1 MFEYRFMKENART
14 RELYNNWS
22 VFFVLTPIPTTLLA
36 IVDNIESEGR
46 CYGLHS
52 SLITEFFRCG
62 SFNRPHVTHKFVHL
76 YYYENAVVPSETLA
90 AWNSSKNVD
99 AE

>member
-22 VFFVLTPIPTTLLA
+22 VFFALTTIPTLLA
-36 IVDNIESEGR
+36 IVDNIWSEGR

-52 SLITEFFRCG
+52 SLITEFFRFG
-62 SFNRPHVTHKFVHL
+62 SFNRPHVTHKFIHF
-76 YYYENAVVPSETLA
+76 YYYENAVVFSETLA
-90 AWNSSKNVD
+90 AWNSSKNAD